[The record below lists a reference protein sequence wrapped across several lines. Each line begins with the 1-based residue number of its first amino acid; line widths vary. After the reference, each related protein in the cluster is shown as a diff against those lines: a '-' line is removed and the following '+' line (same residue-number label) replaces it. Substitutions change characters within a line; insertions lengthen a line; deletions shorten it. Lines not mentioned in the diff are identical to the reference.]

1 MKRVYQIFSGTQKDL
16 FKQVVDHIGY
26 FESLHVTD
34 IWFTPFIE
42 SPSYHN
48 YDCTDFFKIKEEIGT
63 MKEFEEM
70 CEALHE
76 HEIGVMFDLV
86 PCHVSNQHRW
96 FSNHPEYFI
105 WSNEKRGTQK
115 AYGNLDQSSEN
126 AWHWSEEHQKYYY
139 APFSQCM
146 PSLNLDN
153 EEVREML
160 VFIAKFWMNKGVD
173 SFRLDA
179 IIHSH
184 LNMNDSVK
192 FFEWFREQVPVY
204 MVGEAWSD
212 YYTIGRYSNVID
224 SCFDFPLQGSLIW
237 STRNLDFLGIA
248 GDLNRTYSNLTLFTS
263 NHDMDRVGEVLGH
276 DEEKIKLYLWLN
288 LLFAQG
294 QHCLYYMDEVGIGGT
309 KCIDDIN
316 VRPQIDWDLICK
328 QMFTPDSILREYLRA
343 VRLIDKYKVLS
354 DGKIVR
360 VECQYEY
367 QRLAIYKELEDGTR
381 VKIKV
386 QPSNKNLDK
395 AYTVASFC
403 GHDIVIAMHQPVSM
417 Q

>member
-1 MKRVYQIFSGTQKDL
+1 MLRKAEKKDIARIAEIIIFTKRHTYRDIFKNDHVSFNVMQVLSEAETYSKPHALDNMFVYDDGIVKAMINAEITDEKITISDFY
-16 FKQVVDHIGY
+16 VDK
-26 FESLHVTD
+26 
-34 IWFTPFIE
+34 
-42 SPSYHN
+42 
-48 YDCTDFFKIKEEIGT
+48 FFQGEGIGT
-63 MKEFEEM
+63 YVMKEFEKM
-70 CEALHE
+70 CKALHE

-96 FSNHPEYFI
+96 FKEHPEYFI
-105 WSNEKRGTQK
+105 WSDEKRGTQK

-139 APFSQCM
+139 APFSQYM

-153 EEVREML
+153 EEVRKML
-160 VFIAKFWMNKGVD
+160 VFTARFWINKGVD

-184 LNMNDSVK
+184 INTNDSVD

-212 YYTIGRYSNVID
+212 YYTIGRYSSVID
-224 SCFDFPLQGSLIW
+224 SCFDFPLQGNLAW
-237 STRNLDFLGIA
+237 STRNLDFLGLA

-263 NHDMDRVGEVLGH
+263 NHDMDRIGEVLGQ

-309 KCIDDIN
+309 KCLDDIN
-316 VRPQIDWDLICK
+316 VRPEMDWDLICK

-343 VRLIDKYKVLS
+343 VKLIDKYEVLS

-360 VECQYEY
+360 VEC
-367 QRLAIYKELEDGTR
+367 
-381 VKIKV
+381 
-386 QPSNKNLDK
+386 
-395 AYTVASFC
+395 
-403 GHDIVIAMHQPVSM
+403 
-417 Q
+417 